1 MCKIDTQED
10 AIEYDKNAIC
20 VFKSDGKETLV
31 GHLPIEIYCLLT
43 YFLKAVPENKLDAIV
58 AGKRRQDLDLMSL

>member
-10 AIEYDKNAIC
+10 AIEYDKNPIC
-20 VFKSDGKETLV
+20 VFKSDDKETIV
-31 GHLPIEIYCLLT
+31 GHLPIEISCLLT
-43 YFLKAVPENKLDAIV
+43 YFLKAVPENKLDAII

>member
-20 VFKSDGKETLV
+20 FFKSDKETLV
-31 GHLPIEIYCLLT
+31 GHLRIEISCLLT
-43 YFLKAVPENKLDAIV
+43 HFLKAVPENKLDVIV

>member
-1 MCKIDTQED
+1 MIKML
-10 AIEYDKNAIC
+10 Y
-20 VFKSDGKETLV
+20 VFKSDDKETLV

-43 YFLKAVPENKLDAIV
+43 YFLKAVLENKLDAIV

>member
-20 VFKSDGKETLV
+20 FFKSDDKETLV
-31 GHLPIEIYCLLT
+31 GHLPIEISCLLT
-43 YFLKAVPENKLDAIV
+43 HFFKAVPENKLDVIA
-58 AGKRRQDLDLMSL
+58 AGKRRQDLDIMSL